1 MSDPIALIQDMLSSF
16 ATPPT
21 NPASAAPTTATSGSS
36 TTQAPSATTDYTL
49 SPSLSNIL
57 SQGTSTGLT
66 GNTLATY
73 NVQALMAQSQS
84 SLLSSLPSDTSGEA
98 AFFNQL
104 SLYQQYLTSA
114 RAGVSGTTQGS
125 SSATPNTLDT
135 LLSELNT
142 ANTNTATLSPA
153 AQAILQGSTQAAPDQ
168 GLAGTDPFLAQ
179 TVGISQSVLGQ

>member
-21 NPASAAPTTATSGSS
+21 STASTPSAAPATSPSSGTSSGS
-36 TTQAPSATTDYTL
+36 TPDYTL
-49 SPSLSNIL
+49 SASLANIL

-66 GNTLATY
+66 GNALATY

-135 LLSELNT
+135 LLSEFNT
-142 ANTNTATLSPA
+142 ANTNTASLSPA
-153 AQAILQGSTQAAPDQ
+153 AQAILQGATQVAPN
-168 GLAGTDPFLAQ
+168 LPS
-179 TVGISQSVLGQ
+179 I